1 MVDLS
6 CNHTVVALGKIPV
19 YRIDRAG
26 AAPLGGSLMVAT
38 GVLSLEEAYRAVD
51 FNTNVLLLGM
61 MIVGIKFLGLFQGG
75 CATHDSD
82 YCVWAFEALRRFGRT
97 QRYPRR
103 NVRMWGTESVRIEGD
118 LVAKVFLG
126 WRTKILRAA
135 DAFYEWRREGHIVS
149 SKIGPGPPQWR

>member
-1 MVDLS
+1 VVDLS

-75 CATHDSD
+75 CATHGPD
-82 YCVWAFEALRRFGRT
+82 YCSWAL
-97 QRYPRR
+97 
-103 NVRMWGTESVRIEGD
+103 W
-118 LVAKVFLG
+118 L
-126 WRTKILRAA
+126 
-135 DAFYEWRREGHIVS
+135 
-149 SKIGPGPPQWR
+149 